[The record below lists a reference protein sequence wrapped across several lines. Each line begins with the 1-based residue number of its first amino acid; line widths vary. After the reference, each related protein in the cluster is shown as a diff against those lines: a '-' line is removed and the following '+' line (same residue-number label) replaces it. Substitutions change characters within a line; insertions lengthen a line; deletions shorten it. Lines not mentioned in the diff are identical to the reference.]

1 MPKKPCRYNNK
12 HKFDTDDALLSHEKY
27 CPDKSK
33 RTDLKECPFSNKHV
47 VLTKQYEKHIKICKY
62 RPKKTEQKE
71 EQKNTENNTP
81 IIEEEKIKKFEDWD
95 FKVDEWIDDTIKNN
109 QIDIDKNKLIIEKLK
124 TPSNK
129 DVFDDDDFIFKE
141 FYIKM
146 K

>member
-1 MPKKPCRYNNK
+1 MPKKQCRYNNK
-12 HKFDTDDALLSHEKY
+12 HKFDTDEALLSHEKY

-33 RTDLKECPFSNKHV
+33 RTDLKECPFSNKHI

-62 RPKKTEQKE
+62 RPKKP
-71 EQKNTENNTP
+71 EQKNTENITP

-141 FYIKM
+141 CYI
-146 K
+146 

>member
-1 MPKKPCRYNNK
+1 MPKKFCRYNNK
-12 HKFDTDDALLSHEKY
+12 HKFDTDEALLSHEKY

-33 RTDLKECPFSNKHV
+33 RTDLKECPFSNKHI

-62 RPKKTEQKE
+62 RPKKQKKKE
-71 EQKNTENNTP
+71 EQKNTENITP

-109 QIDIDKNKLIIEKLK
+109 QIDIDKNKIIIEKLK

-141 FYIKM
+141 CYI
-146 K
+146 

>member
-1 MPKKPCRYNNK
+1 MPKKSCRYNNK
-12 HKFDTDDALLSHEKY
+12 HKFDTDEALLSHEKY

-62 RPKKTEQKE
+62 RPKKTEKKE
-71 EQKNTENNTP
+71 EQKNTENDTP
-81 IIEEEKIKKFEDWD
+81 VIDEEKIKKFEDWD

-141 FYIKM
+141 CYI
-146 K
+146 

>member
-1 MPKKPCRYNNK
+1 MPKKQCRYNNK
-12 HKFDTDDALLSHEKY
+12 HKFDTDEALLSHEKY

-33 RTDLKECPFSNKHV
+33 RTDLKECPFSNKHI

-62 RPKKTEQKE
+62 RPKKTEQKK

-141 FYIKM
+141 CYI
-146 K
+146 

>member
-12 HKFDTDDALLSHEKY
+12 HKFDTDEALLSHEKY

-33 RTDLKECPFSNKHV
+33 RTDLKECPFSNKHI

-81 IIEEEKIKKFEDWD
+81 IIEEEKIKQFEDWD

-141 FYIKM
+141 CYI
-146 K
+146 

>member
-12 HKFDTDDALLSHEKY
+12 HKYETEEELLSHEKY

-33 RTDLKECPFSNKHV
+33 RTDLKECPFSNKHI

-141 FYIKM
+141 CYI
-146 K
+146 

>member
-1 MPKKPCRYNNK
+1 MPKKQCRYNNK
-12 HKFDTDDALLSHEKY
+12 HKFDTDEALLSHEKY

-33 RTDLKECPFSNKHV
+33 RTDLKECPFSNRHI

-62 RPKKTEQKE
+62 RPKKP
-71 EQKNTENNTP
+71 EQKNTENITP

-141 FYIKM
+141 CYI
-146 K
+146 

>member
-1 MPKKPCRYNNK
+1 MPKKFCRYNNK
-12 HKFDTDDALLSHEKY
+12 HKFDTDEALLSHEKY

-33 RTDLKECPFSNKHV
+33 RTDLKECPFSNKHI

-62 RPKKTEQKE
+62 RPKKPEQKE
-71 EQKNTENNTP
+71 EQKNTENITP

-129 DVFDDDDFIFKE
+129 DIFDDDDFIFKE
-141 FYIKM
+141 CYI
-146 K
+146 

>member
-1 MPKKPCRYNNK
+1 MPKKQCRYNNK
-12 HKFDTDDALLSHEKY
+12 HKFDTDEALLSHEKY
-27 CPDKSK
+27 CPDKSR
-33 RTDLKECPFSNKHV
+33 RTDLKECPFSNKHI

-62 RPKKTEQKE
+62 RPKKP
-71 EQKNTENNTP
+71 EQKNTENITP

-141 FYIKM
+141 CYI
-146 K
+146 

>member
-1 MPKKPCRYNNK
+1 MKNILKYVNIVLKKQNK
-12 HKFDTDDALLSHEKY
+12 KK
-27 CPDKSK
+27 
-33 RTDLKECPFSNKHV
+33 NK
-47 VLTKQYEKHIKICKY
+47 
-62 RPKKTEQKE
+62 
-71 EQKNTENNTP
+71 KNTENITP

-141 FYIKM
+141 CYI
-146 K
+146 